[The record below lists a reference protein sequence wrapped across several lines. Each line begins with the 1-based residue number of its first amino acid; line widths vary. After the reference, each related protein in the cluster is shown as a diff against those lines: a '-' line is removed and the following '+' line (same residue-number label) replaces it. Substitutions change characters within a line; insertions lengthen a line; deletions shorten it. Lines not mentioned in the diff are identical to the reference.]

1 MDVDK
6 ELQDIKARLSA
17 IESGM
22 NQQRSIFSSYVW
34 PFVIGFVVF
43 LVVILVTTGIV
54 HFIRT
59 Q

>member
-1 MDVDK
+1 MDMDK

-22 NQQRSIFSSYVW
+22 NQRRSIFASYVW
-34 PFVIGFVVF
+34 PFVIGFIVF
-43 LVVILVTTGIV
+43 LVVILVTMGIV
-54 HFIRT
+54 HFIGT